1 MRNPM
6 LDRRATLRLAAG
18 VAAGLLGGRVIAADA
33 KSVNGHRVAH
43 KALRYKGDRYVSGGS
58 SPKQGF
64 DCSGLTW
71 YVFQKVGKIDI
82 GRTVT
87 AQWKQ
92 GKGVK
97 KGKWK
102 PGDLV
107 FFRNTAENGLSHVG
121 IYIGGGKFVHAEN
134 EKTGVVVTPLNS
146 DYYTKHYAGARRI

>member
-1 MRNPM
+1 MRDPM
-6 LDRRATLRLAAG
+6 LDRRAALRLTGAAAVAMAAG
-18 VAAGLLGGRVIAADA
+18 GTLAAEA
-33 KSVNGHRVAH
+33 KSVNGHRIAR
-43 KALRYKGDRYVSGGS
+43 KALQYKGDRYVSGGS

-71 YVFQKVGKIDI
+71 YVFNKVAKIDI

-92 GKGVK
+92 GKSVK

-107 FFRNTAENGLSHVG
+107 FFRDTAENGLSHVG
-121 IYIGGGKFVHAEN
+121 ICIGGGKFVHAEN
-134 EKTGVVVTPLNS
+134 EKTGVVVTPLDS
-146 DYYTKHYAGARRI
+146 DYYVKHYAGARRL